1 MTVYVDN
8 MAAEFT
14 GTGRPD
20 RKKYIMCHMIA
31 DTEAELHEMASN
43 IGVARKWYQG
53 DHYDIC
59 KSKRTLAVSL
69 GAIELTQMELG
80 RKVIEG
86 RRAARK
92 QANFVFLSGSM
103 DYLSAGEEDRRYQ
116 VVKTKPT

>member
-1 MTVYVDN
+1 MTVYVDD

-31 DTEAELHEMASN
+31 DGEAELHAMASN

-59 KSKRTLAVSL
+59 RSKRTQSISL
-69 GAIELTQMELG
+69 GAVELTRMELG
-80 RKVIEG
+80 RKVIEQ
-86 RRAARK
+86 RRTAR
-92 QANFVFLSGSM
+92 G
-103 DYLSAGEEDRRYQ
+103 
-116 VVKTKPT
+116 KPL